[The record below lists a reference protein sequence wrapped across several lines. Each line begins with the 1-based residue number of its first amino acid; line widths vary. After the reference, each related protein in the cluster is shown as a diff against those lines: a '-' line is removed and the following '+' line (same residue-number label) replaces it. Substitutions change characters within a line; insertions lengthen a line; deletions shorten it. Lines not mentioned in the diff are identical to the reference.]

1 MTVPKMTELFTEA
14 PLDWK
19 KSFKKAQKTVMKHAG
34 ALPAGAAR
42 GLEVPKG
49 AKPPPEAKPIRGKG
63 GPHDDPLKTV
73 TTAEMFETEA
83 GSYYVSRGVNGRY
96 YCVFVD
102 SNVQKARDL
111 GEHPSRKEALDAVLA
126 DHDKTAAGIGE
137 AEECEGKE
145 TS

>member
-19 KSFKKAQKTVMKHAG
+19 KSFKKAQKTIQKHAG
-34 ALPAGAAR
+34 KLPVGSAR

-49 AKPPPEAKPIRGKG
+49 PKSPPVATPIRGKG
-63 GPHDDPLKTV
+63 GPTDDPLKTV
-73 TTAEMFETEA
+73 TTAEMFETDA

-96 YCVFVD
+96 YTVFVD
-102 SNVQKARDL
+102 ANVQKARDL
-111 GEHPSRKEALDAVLA
+111 GEHPSRKEALDVVLA

-137 AEECEGKE
+137 AEECEGE
-145 TS
+145 EY